1 MNDQIRQNMRSLKM
15 DGMVTLWDNLLD
27 THQLPHLSSEQM
39 LQMLL
44 QAEWEHRQGRKQ
56 ERLVRAA
63 RFRYQS
69 SVEEID
75 WQAKRN
81 LDKKVILQLT
91 DCNFIK
97 KSENIL
103 ITGPTGVGKSFI
115 ASAIGHHACQLGYK
129 VAYFNMQKLFQKLR
143 ITKAEGTYI
152 KEMLRIE
159 KQDLLILDDFG
170 LHPFNPETRLEL
182 LEIIEDRHGK
192 KSTLISSQL
201 PVAKWYELFD
211 EDGTIAD
218 ALMDRL
224 LAQTIRID
232 LKGESLRKKS

>member
-1 MNDQIRQNMRSLKM
+1 MNDQIRQSMRSLRM

-27 THQLPHLSSEQM
+27 THQLPHLSAEQT
-39 LQMLL
+39 LHMLL
-44 QAEWEHRQGRKQ
+44 QAEWENRQGRRQ
-56 ERLVRAA
+56 DRLVRAA

-69 SVEEID
+69 SIEEID

-81 LDKKVILQLT
+81 LDKSVLLQLS
-91 DCNFIK
+91 DCNFVK
-97 KSENIL
+97 KADNLL

-129 VAYFNMQKLFQKLR
+129 VCYFNMQKLFQKLR
-143 ITKAEGTYI
+143 VAKAEGSYI
-152 KEMLRIE
+152 KEMTRIE

-170 LHPFNPETRLEL
+170 IHPMDPVTRLEL

-201 PVAKWYELFD
+201 PVAKWYELF

-224 LAQTIRID
+224 LSQSIRID
-232 LKGESLRKKS
+232 LKGESLRKKK

>member
-1 MNDQIRQNMRSLKM
+1 MYDQIKQVMRSMRM
-15 DGMVTLWDNLLD
+15 DGMVLLWENLNE
-27 THQLPHLSSEQM
+27 TNQLPHIAPEQM

-44 QAEWEHRQGRKQ
+44 QAEWEHRQVRRQ
-56 ERLVRAA
+56 DRLVKAA

-69 SVEEID
+69 SVEELD

-81 LDKKVILQLT
+81 LDKNQVLQLA
-91 DCNFIK
+91 DCSFIK
-97 KSENIL
+97 RAENVL

-129 VAYFNMQKLFQKLR
+129 VNYYNMQKLFQKLR
-143 ITKAEGTYI
+143 VAKAEGTYM
-152 KEMLRIE
+152 KEILRIE

-170 LHPFNPETRLEL
+170 IHPMDATTRLEL

-201 PVAKWYELFD
+201 PIAKWYELF
-211 EDGTIAD
+211 EDSTIAD

-224 LAQTIRID
+224 LSHEIRID
-232 LKGESLRKKS
+232 LKGESLRKKK